1 MLINLTLDAVQ
12 HIQSKGGQA
21 AVDLLSFTS
30 WGGNATEVSVDT
42 RITRRDISMYR
53 KIKQDGL
60 ELFILPSLADHTT
73 VMNIESKKFLFFRN
87 LKADL
92 ELENGIVLGRRTSWD

>member
-30 WGGNATEVSVDT
+30 
-42 RITRRDISMYR
+42 
-53 KIKQDGL
+53 
-60 ELFILPSLADHTT
+60 
-73 VMNIESKKFLFFRN
+73 
-87 LKADL
+87 
-92 ELENGIVLGRRTSWD
+92 

>member
-1 MLINLTLDAVQ
+1 
-12 HIQSKGGQA
+12 
-21 AVDLLSFTS
+21 
-30 WGGNATEVSVDT
+30 
-42 RITRRDISMYR
+42 MYR

-73 VMNIESKKFLFFRN
+73 VMNIESKRFLFFRN